1 MSRRF
6 LCFPIFLFLVS
17 LPCFA
22 DSPGVY
28 AIMGGTIHPVSGP
41 AIDNGAV
48 IIRDGLIE
56 SVGSA
61 VAIPLDATIVDVK
74 GGHIYPGLIDAMTS
88 LGFPSASAPRRRGG
102 GGGGGRTPPADAL
115 PETGPSFLAFREAKL
130 TDDDV
135 DAKRATGVLTIV
147 TAPAFGIFNG
157 QSVALNLGGGTME
170 SRVLRNPAAQQISF
184 NPRPAWTYPD
194 SLMGVISYIK
204 QTLLD
209 AQQYSAAR
217 SIYDKNPAGYKR
229 PDESPSL
236 EALGAVLRRDVPVVF
251 VADSELMIHRVELI
265 AKEFNLRPVI
275 AGARQGYK
283 MGDELKSLGAPVL
296 VSIKWP
302 VAPTSKE
309 DREEQPLRVIRDR
322 QLAPTTPAVL
332 AKSGVLFALVS
343 GAGKTGDFV
352 PGIRKA
358 IDNGLSAD
366 DALRAVTINP
376 AKIIGI
382 DRQLG
387 SLDRGKIA
395 NILVTDKPVF
405 DKEAKVKRIFI
416 DGRESKVAVEDEK
429 KRPGGAGAAAGTSAS
444 ALDGGW
450 SFVVKTTAGD
460 ANISAT
466 LHVENGQ
473 ISGTFS
479 GDRGSGS
486 IGNGTFDG
494 TTVEFSIS
502 GRGKEEAGDWLFHG
516 TLHGA
521 NMEGTVATTLG
532 TFPFRGAR
540 NEITKRGSRLSG
552 VGSRR

>member
-6 LCFPIFLFLVS
+6 LCFSVLLLLVAA
-17 LPCFA
+17 LPAFA
-22 DSPGVY
+22 DAPGVY
-28 AIMGGTIHPVSGP
+28 AITGGTVHPVSGP
-41 AIDNGAV
+41 EIANGVV

-56 SVGSA
+56 AVGANVVIPPDASV
-61 VAIPLDATIVDVK
+61 IDVK
-74 GGHIYPGLIDAMTS
+74 GSHVYPGLIDAQTS
-88 LGFPSASAPRRRGG
+88 LGFPSPSAPRRRGG
-102 GGGGGRTPPADAL
+102 GGGGARTPPAETL

-130 TDDDV
+130 SDDDV
-135 DAKRATGVLTIV
+135 DARRGTGVLTIV
-147 TAPAFGIFNG
+147 TAPSFGIFNG

-170 SRVLRNPAAQQISF
+170 SRVVRNPATQQISF

-194 SLMGVISYIK
+194 SLMGVISFIR
-204 QTLLD
+204 QTFLD

-217 SIYDKNPAGYKR
+217 AIYDKNPAGYKR

-236 EALGAVLRRDVPVVF
+236 DALGAVLRRDVPLVF
-251 VADSELMIHRVELI
+251 VADSELMIRRAEAI
-265 AKEFNLRPVI
+265 AREFNVRMIV

-283 MGDELKSLGAPVL
+283 MADELKSLGAPVL
-296 VSIKWP
+296 VSTKWP

-343 GAGKTGDFV
+343 GAGKTSDYL

-366 DALRAVTINP
+366 DALRATTINP

-395 NILVTDKPVF
+395 NIVITDKPIF

-416 DGRESKVAVEDEK
+416 DGRESKVPAEDEK
-429 KRPGGAGAAAGTSAS
+429 KKPGAGGGQTTAS
-444 ALDGGW
+444 GIDGSW
-450 SFVVKTTAGD
+450 SFVVKTSAGD
-460 ANISAT
+460 VNISAT

-479 GDRGSGS
+479 GDRGSGTV
-486 IGNGTFDG
+486 GNGTFDG
-494 TTVEFSIS
+494 TTVEFSIA

-516 TLHGA
+516 TLHGS
-521 NMEGTVATTLG
+521 NMEGTVSTTLG
-532 TFPFRGAR
+532 TFPFTG
-540 NEITKRGSRLSG
+540 E
-552 VGSRR
+552 